1 VLASK
6 KAPRAADER
15 EEAAMISERDVAFY
29 REHGDVVVVP
39 YVLEPAIYE
48 NQSDAARRHFAIAT
62 EAEPAPRT

>member
-1 VLASK
+1 
-6 KAPRAADER
+6 
-15 EEAAMISERDVAFY
+15 MISERDVAFY